1 MRSAHTERLLHTEA
15 STHIKLLH
23 REAFTHSKLFQTPR
37 CDTESFLHAAF
48 FCTRQAFTHA
58 NLLHAASVYTQR
70 SLYTRQAF
78 TQHCSAQ
85 TSSHSKLCTEKLC
98 TQHAFTLRSLCTQ
111 QTLRQRGA
119 VTQRSFYTEKPL
131 RTDAFAHGSFLHK
144 EALSHRTLCELVC
157 ARHVP
162 VLLCTTKLW
171 QAVSQKYF
179 VITTLLAQN
188 ASQNYFVLQDL
199 HRALPSILP
208 CNTNF
213 TKRTSLYYFVL
224 HRPQQVLPS
233 TTFYYKACAK
243 NFPELLSSTKLAQ
256 NTSQN
261 CFVRESSDKALLLC
275 FVLQNLHKVLP
286 STAFYYR
293 GRHRYS
299 LYCTGCTSTTQKYF
313 VLHDLRKPLPSTT
326 LHNKARNNT
335 TLYYKACTKH
345 FPLLLCTTKSCTNHF
360 YTQQSFTLRTLLH
373 REAFT
378 QGTCYTQ
385 QAFTHRELSHTAS
398 FFTQ

>member
-1 MRSAHTERLLHTEA
+1 MTQKAFYTQHSFAHGKRLHTPICYTLQAFTHREA
-15 STHIKLLH
+15 CTHGKHLHTAMFCTDVVTQQALH
-23 REAFTHSKLFQTPR
+23 REA
-37 CDTESFLHAAF
+37 LHTA
-48 FCTRQAFTHA
+48 R
-58 NLLHAASVYTQR
+58 
-70 SLYTRQAF
+70 
-78 TQHCSAQ
+78 
-85 TSSHSKLCTEKLC
+85 
-98 TQHAFTLRSLCTQ
+98 
-111 QTLRQRGA
+111 
-119 VTQRSFYTEKPL
+119 FYTEKPL
-131 RTDAFAHGSFLHK
+131 HAANFETERRRYAEKFLHREAFKDRCVCTRKLLHK

-208 CNTNF
+208 CNTKF

-233 TTFYYKACAK
+233 TTSYYKACAK

-360 YTQQSFTLRTLLH
+360 YAQQSFTLRTLLH